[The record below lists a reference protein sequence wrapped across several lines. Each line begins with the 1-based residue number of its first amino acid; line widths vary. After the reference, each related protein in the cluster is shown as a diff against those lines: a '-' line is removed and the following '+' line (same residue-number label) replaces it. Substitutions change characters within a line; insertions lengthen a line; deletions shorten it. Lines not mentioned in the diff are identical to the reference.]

1 MCAGGGACGNAIP
14 QLGVDLKALGFQ
26 RGLEVNGVQR
36 AVRNLVAGG
45 VCLVSG
51 VNGSVAEHRNAG
63 GVRQRQSVVLV
74 AQQGR
79 TLAHLVDVLFQRS
92 GNGGCLCIGV
102 VKIAKLALEVG
113 RVANFARLDDLGGR
127 GTQRG
132 VDVACIGRG
141 KVLTNQADHKQSCGR
156 RGKT

>member
-1 MCAGGGACGNAIP
+1 MSAGGGACGNAIP

-51 VNGSVAEHRNAG
+51 VHGGMAEHGNAG
-63 GVRQRQSVVLV
+63 GVRQGQGVVLV

-79 TLAHLVDVLFQRS
+79 ALTHLVDVLLQRG
-92 GNGGCLCIGV
+92 GNGGCLCVGV
-102 VKIAKLALEVG
+102 VKIAELALEVG
-113 RVANFARLDDLGGR
+113 RVADFAGLDDLGGR
-127 GTQRG
+127 GTQRR
-132 VDVACIGRG
+132 VDVVGVGRG

>member
-14 QLGVDLKALGFQ
+14 QLGVDLKTLGFQ

-45 VCLVSG
+45 VCLIGG
-51 VNGSVAEHRNAG
+51 VHGGMAEHGNAG
-63 GVRQRQSVVLV
+63 GVRQGQGVVLV

-79 TLAHLVDVLFQRS
+79 ALTHLVDVLLQRG

-102 VKIAKLALEVG
+102 VKIAELALEVG
-113 RVANFARLDDLGGR
+113 RVADFARLDDLGGR
-127 GTQRG
+127 GTQRR
-132 VDVACIGRG
+132 VDVVGVGRG